1 MRRGLSRADDGRAD
15 DGRADDGRA
24 DDGRADDGRENSRTN
39 RSRHG
44 QCVFYNRIVLALQPR
59 LPFSACAVYACARVH
74 GCMHM
79 CTWQAACCAM
89 QTYAA

>member
-1 MRRGLSRADDGRAD
+1 
-15 DGRADDGRA
+15 
-24 DDGRADDGRENSRTN
+24 
-39 RSRHG
+39 
-44 QCVFYNRIVLALQPR
+44 VFYNRIVLALQPR